1 MPTKLAAE
9 VKKAKNGKIRIE
21 ISRDEFER
29 FCNTFGFFR
38 KDFLKLLRESEKD
51 HQAGR
56 ITKRSSLFELINE

>member
-29 FCNTFGFFR
+29 FCNTFGFFS
-38 KDFLKLLRESEKD
+38 KGFS
-51 HQAGR
+51 QTVA
-56 ITKRSSLFELINE
+56 